1 MRCVGGKKRKYDSSL
16 ASMLDRTRVVLCAVM
31 FAVMLFNPF
40 GSLLPAAVPGVAN
53 IRSAGRTLLSD
64 DSTTGKLSNS
74 RCCSY
79 LYLLSSTHSHVDG
92 YVMFRL
98 VDFAEVGFLD
108 WFLPNLLFWM
118 SNAVVGAVFLARLF
132 IYSEPVMK
140 SASEQATTFWKH
152 KTQADADA
160 AKVHSLY
167 Q

>member
-53 IRSAGRTLLSD
+53 IRAAGRTLLSD

-79 LYLLSSTHSHVDG
+79 LCMLEQYPFACGWLGHVLVG
-92 YVMFRL
+92 CFCRGWFSRL
-98 VDFAEVGFLD
+98 VLAQPVILD
-108 WFLPNLLFWM
+108 VQCSSGCRVPG
-118 SNAVVGAVFLARLF
+118 SAVYL
-132 IYSEPVMK
+132 
-140 SASEQATTFWKH
+140 
-152 KTQADADA
+152 
-160 AKVHSLY
+160 
-167 Q
+167 